1 MSEKMKLSD
10 FLVERQVKF
19 NLDGSFEIV
28 EPVINKSFVLH
39 NLDMDMLKRI
49 ENIKSDEYFLYEVVD
64 IFTDIEKD
72 IPKEKFQD
80 MMTLPPNDYF
90 CNFIDQMYK
99 LLTDTCEKVYKRKE
113 DAKRMQ
119 KEVDDL
125 TNKLPE
131 DVQEKVK
138 NEIKVEN

>member
-125 TNKLPE
+125 TNKLPK